1 MARTRVFRF
10 RARESHSRGSQSDA
24 ARPGVLLAIDYP
36 DFQRRGAPLS
46 VAIIGTTAIIGA
58 AKHRK
63 LVSAARE
70 VFGVRPQ
77 RGVKISEAI
86 VQRILVSVKRGHT
99 GSGEAGKWFFRV
111 STAEIL
117 RAAPEA
123 ILDINRAT
131 AGGGRR
137 KNSEWKLLDEPNE
150 GSSILGRR
158 MVRS

>member
-1 MARTRVFRF
+1 VNADGPNPSIPISGEGDPIGAEVNLMR
-10 RARESHSRGSQSDA
+10 REQ
-24 ARPGVLLAIDYP
+24 GVLLAIDYP

-46 VAIIGTTAIIGA
+46 VAIIGA
-58 AKHRK
+58 AKQRM
-63 LVSAARE
+63 LVGAARE

-77 RGVKISEAI
+77 RGVSISEAI
-86 VQRILVSVKRGHT
+86 VQRILVSVKRGHA

-137 KNSEWKLLDEPNE
+137 KISEWKLLDEPNE
-150 GSSILGRR
+150 GSSILGCRL
-158 MVRS
+158 VRS

>member
-1 MARTRVFRF
+1 VDADGPNPSIPISGEGDPIGAEVNLMR
-10 RARESHSRGSQSDA
+10 REQG
-24 ARPGVLLAIDYP
+24 GLLAIDYP

-46 VAIIGTTAIIGA
+46 VAIIGA

-86 VQRILVSVKRGHT
+86 VQRILVSVKRGHA
-99 GSGEAGKWFFRV
+99 GSGEAGKWFFRD

-117 RAAPEA
+117 RVAPEV
-123 ILDINRAT
+123 ILDMNRAT

-137 KNSEWKLLDEPNE
+137 KISEWKLLDEPNE
-150 GSSILGRR
+150 GSAILGRR
-158 MVRS
+158 LVRS